1 MRGSWPRGLNRDR
14 ELAIVNFGVRKLRG
28 VARRRVGP
36 WFAARQPRRVEPP
49 LSQWGL
55 TIGSD
60 GRLAAD
66 GLALRDLVDTYGS
79 PLHVVSAAALTRNVE
94 AAIAPFAAG
103 RGADVFYSYKTNPV
117 PGVLARMHRMGV
129 GAEVISPYELWLAL
143 ELGVPGDR
151 IIYNGPAK
159 SNASLRVAIESD
171 VLLVNANSPGE
182 VSAIARLASELGRT
196 ANLGV
201 RVALPGM
208 WAGQFGIRASSS
220 QMLVSVRVAIDAPH
234 VALRGLHFHRGVAIR
249 DEQVMAAFVNDVL
262 GFCDHVRAQTG
273 WHPEILDLGGSLACP
288 SVAPF
293 PTLQFR
299 YNRAL
304 ATDLLPP
311 DPSTCLRIGEAS
323 ALAVGLVATHFS
335 ALGLE
340 PPRVVLEP
348 GRALTGNTQLL
359 LTTVLDVKDDGEPWH
374 AIVDAGINIAEPVT
388 SEYHHLLSVS
398 APGDEP
404 TRSYR
409 LAGPICTPA
418 DVLYNNWR
426 LPELAPGHVLAI
438 MDTGAYCVAFS
449 TSFSFPRPPIVLNEA
464 GEIVVLRDGETFDDL
479 CARDRV
485 VRPTS
490 DGPVG

>member
-1 MRGSWPRGLNRDR
+1 M
-14 ELAIVNFGVRKLRG
+14 
-28 VARRRVGP
+28 ARRRAGP
-36 WFAARQPRRVEPP
+36 WVASRQPQRVEPP
-49 LSQWGL
+49 LSLWGL
-55 TIGSD
+55 TLSPD
-60 GRLAAD
+60 GRLVAD
-66 GLALRDLVDTYGS
+66 GVALGELVATYGS

-94 AAIAPFAAG
+94 AALAPFVAG
-103 RGADVFYSYKTNPV
+103 RGADVFFSYKTNPV
-117 PGVLARMHRMGV
+117 PGVLARLHRMGV

-159 SNASLRVAIESD
+159 STESLRLAIESD
-171 VLLVNANSPGE
+171 VLLVNANSPGD
-182 VSAIARLASELGRT
+182 VKAIARLADEMGRT

-201 RVALPGM
+201 RVTLPGM
-208 WAGQFGIRASSS
+208 WAGQFGIRSSS
-220 QMLVSVRVAIDAPH
+220 TQVLDSVRLAIDAPH
-234 VALRGLHFHRGVAIR
+234 VALRGLHFHRGVVIR
-249 DEQVMAAFVNDVL
+249 DEDVMAAFVNDVL
-262 GFCDHVRAQTG
+262 EFCDRLRAETR

-288 SVAPF
+288 TVAPF
-293 PTLQFR
+293 PRLQFR

-311 DPSTCLRIGEAS
+311 DPSTCLRIGQAS
-323 ALAVGLVATHFS
+323 ALAAGLVANHFA

-348 GRALTGNTQLL
+348 GRAMTGDTQLL
-359 LTTVLDVKDDGEPWH
+359 LTTVLDVKNDGEPCH
-374 AIVDAGINIAEPVT
+374 VILDAGINIAEPVT
-388 SEYHHLLSVS
+388 NEYHHLLSVS
-398 APGDEP
+398 APGDDA

-426 LPELAPGHVLAI
+426 LPELAAGHVLAI

-449 TSFSFPRPPIVLNEA
+449 TSFSFPRPAIVMHEA
-464 GEIVVLRDGETFDDL
+464 GEVAVLRDGETFDDL
-479 CARDRV
+479 CARDHL
-485 VRPTS
+485 VRLAP